1 MRALVVGRFQ
11 PFHNGHRALIQK
23 AIEDCVEVVVGVGSS
38 TAPQSLRNPFSF
50 EERRQMVAAV
60 FPGVRVVA
68 IPDIHDPPRWAS
80 HVLAITGPV
89 DRVYGNDTSTTD
101 LFEAAG
107 VRVTETGLVERER
120 FEAKAIRALMAEGD
134 PAWRKAVP
142 APVAALL
149 EQWDAPRR
157 LLGLE
162 RAA

>member
-38 TAPQSLRNPFSF
+38 NAPQSLRNPFSF
-50 EERRQMVAAV
+50 EERRQMIAAV
-60 FPGVRVVA
+60 FPAVRVVA
-68 IPDIHDPPRWAS
+68 IPDIHDPPRWVA

-89 DRVYGNDTSTTD
+89 DRVYGNDTSTSD

-107 VRVTETGLVERER
+107 LAVVAPGLVDRER
-120 FEAKAIRALMAEGD
+120 FEARAIRALMAEGD

-149 EQWDAPRR
+149 EKWDAPGR